1 MVNELDTLKRRLAAL
16 GQKIDAKVS
25 EFRVQ
30 GALHGVEREA
40 ASELQARHAR
50 AAARLAG
57 GHTSPGGRLLDEI
70 AGEVAVLTN
79 DFNGW
84 LAMID
89 KQSES

>member
-1 MVNELDTLKRRLAAL
+1 MSNELDSLRGKLSAL

-25 EFRVQ
+25 EYHKQ
-30 GALHGVEREA
+30 GALHGPHREA
-40 ASELQARHAR
+40 GSDLQARYAR

-57 GHTSPGGRLLDEI
+57 GHTSAGGKLLDEV
-70 AGEVAVLTN
+70 AGEMAVLSN

-89 KQSES
+89 KKSEK